1 MKQESAYPNLTI
13 GLIVKYQDHVGRIN
27 FISNTYLTL
36 CIKEYE
42 ERRRDVCILIYRKD
56 WNQILFLNEDEK

>member
-1 MKQESAYPNLTI
+1 MNQESAYPNLTK
-13 GLIVKYQDHVGRIN
+13 GLIVKYNDHVGKID

-42 ERRRDVCILIYRKD
+42 EKRRNVCILIYRKD
-56 WNQILFLNEDEK
+56 WNKILFLNEDEK